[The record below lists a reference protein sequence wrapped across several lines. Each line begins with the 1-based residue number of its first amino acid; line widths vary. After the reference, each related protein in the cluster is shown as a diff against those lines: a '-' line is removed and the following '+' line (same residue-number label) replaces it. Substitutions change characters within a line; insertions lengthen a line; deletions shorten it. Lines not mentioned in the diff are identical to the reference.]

1 MITDYSKMEFDPTS
15 KKPLLVQYPKLKHVV
30 GDVDDKMLRY
40 VLLMYDQKSP
50 LREYYPELSKRKT
63 FAASIAGY
71 DVDDD
76 SIVELFDFKVKN
88 DEGELEHNE
97 EILELIIKYL
107 KYQNNWVWSLI
118 ISNEQAFYEFNKRVL
133 MPVDGQKDKDILQ
146 AIDIKT
152 KIMQSQD
159 EISQRLKKYFK
170 ELSGG
175 DDDLEDAIVKRKR
188 LSPES
193 QAKR

>member
-1 MITDYSKMEFDPTS
+1 
-15 KKPLLVQYPKLKHVV
+15 
-30 GDVDDKMLRY
+30 
-40 VLLMYDQKSP
+40 
-50 LREYYPELSKRKT
+50 
-63 FAASIAGY
+63 
-71 DVDDD
+71 
-76 SIVELFDFKVKN
+76 
-88 DEGELEHNE
+88 
-97 EILELIIKYL
+97 
-107 KYQNNWVWSLI
+107 
-118 ISNEQAFYEFNKRVL
+118 